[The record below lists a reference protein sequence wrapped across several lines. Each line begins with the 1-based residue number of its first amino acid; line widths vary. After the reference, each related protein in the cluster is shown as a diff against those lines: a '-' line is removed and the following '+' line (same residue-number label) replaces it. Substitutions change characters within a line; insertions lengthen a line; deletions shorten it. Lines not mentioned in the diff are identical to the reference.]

1 MNKFKVGDIVVG
13 NEKANVYGITKQG
26 IIAVVQNVFNNVYI
40 GIRYKGDCFTV
51 LAECFDTIET
61 KDVAKFSIGDLISTH
76 PISLKI
82 KRVIFNDPATIVLW
96 QDGTK
101 TVVKVHDEPF
111 DAEKGLAMAI
121 LKKLCGKAQLRKEFK
136 KWIKEEQ
143 E

>member
-1 MNKFKVGDIVVG
+1 MPYKYGYGFKPTYYCRVENGDEV
-13 NEKANVYGITKQG
+13 E
-26 IIAVVQNVFNNVYI
+26 YI
-40 GIRYKGDCFTV
+40 GLTPDM
-51 LAECFDTIET
+51 
-61 KDVAKFSIGDLISTH
+61 SIGLPPAPEYAQIT
-76 PISLKI
+76 LEI

-136 KWIKEEQ
+136 KWITQK
-143 E
+143 